1 MCTFPLVLLL
11 PPPPMVRANLSPR
24 ATFNATRTLAC
35 DKDNAIG
42 WIAMIGG
49 DEKNAREDDGDEIA
63 ISISTEACRIAGGR
77 EGIVMMLLS

>member
-1 MCTFPLVLLL
+1 
-11 PPPPMVRANLSPR
+11 
-24 ATFNATRTLAC
+24 
-35 DKDNAIG
+35 
-42 WIAMIGG
+42 MIGG